1 MPAAKPHRLRDAMR
15 PARIASAKNAPQ
27 APQAA
32 AAPFRHRRAR
42 DPAVQVMVHRPA
54 RHPSR
59 RGRRQ
64 HTRRRRIFPGVGRG
78 VAGPMR
84 FRRTASSAQ
93 KAKATRHS
101 FTGSSGPSSRGLK
114 TDRTRP
120 RARHPVKRPGVKRCR
135 RWIPPSSLPPT
146 FRSAGPRRRARRTEA
161 SFHNPADR
169 PPASSP
175 PPPSSPLETPRRPP

>member
-1 MPAAKPHRLRDAMR
+1 MFSWSRAFRACEEISATPIRLDGAPAAKPHRLRDAMR

-42 DPAVQVMVHRPA
+42 DPTVQVMVHRPA

-84 FRRTASSAQ
+84 LRRTPSSAQ
-93 KAKATRHS
+93 QAEATRHW
-101 FTGSSGPSSRGLK
+101 FTGSSGPATRGLTTSAK
-114 TDRTRP
+114 ATVVRRSFSEGG
-120 RARHPVKRPGVKRCR
+120 RARPTPTKGLRDQGRSGVQ
-135 RWIPPSSLPPT
+135 
-146 FRSAGPRRRARRTEA
+146 ARYNLRDRNARHREA
-161 SFHNPADR
+161 W
-169 PPASSP
+169 
-175 PPPSSPLETPRRPP
+175 T